1 MPVVDL
7 NHVSVSVRDFEESL
21 DFYVGFLGLQRIPNP
36 NMGVRLEWLRAGDR
50 QVHLFP
56 ECERAP
62 ERHHLAFEIDDF
74 EERFVAARERGCPVE
89 LPGFAAA
96 NVLPDGS
103 GQMYLRDPAGNLV
116 ELTQRDV
123 TGVDVERVPLRDL
136 SETFHQDVDNLRSTL
151 FLAPAGANPRTP

>member
-21 DFYVGFLGLQRIPNP
+21 DFYVGFLGLRRIPNP
-36 NMGVRLEWLRAGDR
+36 NMGVRLEWLRAGER

-74 EERFVAARERGCPVE
+74 EERFVAARERGCLVE
-89 LPGFAAA
+89 VPGFAAA

-116 ELTQRDV
+116 ELTQRA
-123 TGVDVERVPLRDL
+123 VPSFVPPPPFSGLLAHLMAKQVSLLFRFWFCCLRD
-136 SETFHQDVDNLRSTL
+136 
-151 FLAPAGANPRTP
+151 